1 MAYYHIRITQAS
13 APSYDETRLDM
24 TFEELDERFL
34 SPYREGSK
42 IVINGKVI
50 PVSDVERIRISKSDQ
65 DSNYLRPIAERERR
79 TSGVISFV
87 HSGDWDIAN
96 QGEDVTDELITDPPG
111 SAVESVSNSNQD
123 IRPSVGTREV
133 FVVHGRNTAAR
144 DAVFHFL
151 RAIDLSPLEWSV
163 AVQSTGKSSPYVGE
177 ILDAAFSR
185 AHAVLVLFT
194 PDDEARLREAF
205 RYPGE
210 AAHETELTGQ
220 ARPNVLFEAGMA
232 IGRSEDRTVLVEIGL
247 LRPFS
252 DIAGRHVIRIDNS
265 TQRRQDLAQRLGLAG
280 CPIKLDGTDWHTA
293 GDFES
298 AVNNLSP
305 DSNSQTEDTKEEI
318 AIEPGLTLSE
328 DEATLLLQAAND
340 PDGTILKFKTMG
352 VTIIRVNDEVMGD
365 PEDRRS
371 IARWES
377 AIRGLLD
384 RGFIE
389 DPNGNDKSYQIT
401 HEGFAAVDALRQSSD
416 TGIS

>member
-1 MAYYHIRITQAS
+1 MAYYHVRITQAS

-24 TFEELDERFL
+24 TFGELDERFL

-42 IVINGKVI
+42 VVINGKVI
-50 PVSDVERIRISKSDQ
+50 PVSDIGRIRISKSDQ
-65 DSNYLRPIAERERR
+65 DSNHLRPIAERERR
-79 TSGVISFV
+79 ESGVLSLV
-87 HSGDWDIAN
+87 RSGDWDIAN
-96 QGEDVTDELITDPPG
+96 KAEDVTDELITDPPG
-111 SAVESVSNSNQD
+111 SAVESVSNSNQQ
-123 IRPSVGTREV
+123 IRPTVGTREV

-144 DAVFHFL
+144 DAVFQFL

-163 AVQSTGKSSPYVGE
+163 AVQSTGKSSPYIGE

-185 AHAVLVLFT
+185 AHAVLVPFT

-210 AAHETELTGQ
+210 AAHETQLTGQ

-232 IGRSEDRTVLVEIGL
+232 MGRSEDRTVLVEIGL

-252 DIAGRHVIRIDNS
+252 DVAGRHVIRIDNS

-298 AVNNLSP
+298 AVSNLSP
-305 DSNSQTEDTKEEI
+305 DSSAQTGGTQGEI
-318 AIEPGLTLSE
+318 AIEAGPALSE
-328 DEATLLLQAAND
+328 DEATLLLEAAND

-352 VTIIRVNDEVMGD
+352 GTFIQVNSEALGD

-377 AIRGLLD
+377 AIRGLLEL
-384 RGFIE
+384 GLVE
-389 DPNGNDKSYQIT
+389 DPRGADNSFQVT
-401 HEGFAAVDALRQSSD
+401 HEGFAVADSLRGSSD
-416 TGIS
+416 TGAP